1 MASIRPMRPDDVR
14 RVAFLHS
21 EAMGDSLWAQLGER
35 FLRNLYRALLKT
47 PQFVAFVYEDA
58 NQIEGFIAGSTET
71 NSMMRQALFSNLPR
85 LTLSGILG
93 LKSWSVAQKLLETSS
108 YFRNSSEELQVD
120 IPAESLFCSF
130 TVATRGKRISGHI
143 NKVLFDTLAAMGHP
157 AIKITTETNN
167 EGANRQLLSW
177 GFESQGH
184 FVFYGK
190 EMLCYTLQFSNSDRV
205 SPRDWRFN
213 PWTKEGE

>member
-1 MASIRPMRPDDVR
+1 MKQSDVH
-14 RVAFLHS
+14 RVAYLHS
-21 EAMGDSLWAQLGER
+21 EAMGESLWAQLGER
-35 FLRNLYRALLKT
+35 FLRNLYRGLLKT
-47 PQFVAFVYEDA
+47 PQFVGFVYEDA
-58 NQIEGFIAGSTET
+58 TQIEGFIAGSTET
-71 NSMMRQALFSNLPR
+71 KAMMRRALLSNLPR

-93 LKSWSVAQKLLETSS
+93 LRSWSVAQKLLETSN
-108 YFRNSSEELQVD
+108 YFRNSSEELRID

-143 NKVLFDTLAAMGHP
+143 NKVLFDTLCAMGHP
-157 AIKITTETNN
+157 AVKITTEANN

-177 GFESQGH
+177 GFESQGR

-190 EMLCYTLQFSNSDRV
+190 EMLCYTLLFSNSDRV
-205 SPRDWRFN
+205 SARDWRTN